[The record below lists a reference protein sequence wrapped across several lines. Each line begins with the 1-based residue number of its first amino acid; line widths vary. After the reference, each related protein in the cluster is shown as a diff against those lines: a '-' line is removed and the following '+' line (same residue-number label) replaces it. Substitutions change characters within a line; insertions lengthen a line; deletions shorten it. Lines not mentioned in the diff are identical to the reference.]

1 MTGSVGLPRR
11 LFENCFRSSRLRAA
25 VAALAIAGLV
35 LLYAPAALADP
46 WLAPGNVQ
54 ARQDIELLADS
65 GVIHM
70 PMTTWPIPWGS
81 VAAQLAAV
89 QTDHLSAAQQVAYE
103 RLVED
108 IRGVQAGGSHLGY
121 MAKAAPGRPALH
133 WFGDSTRG
141 KSAAGASFA
150 GYNGNLA
157 FRFNVSAVY
166 GSRDHQ
172 RARFDG
178 SYVGVALDNWILSAG
193 AINQFWGPA
202 WSGSLIL
209 GANARPVPGLMLS
222 RNVSTPFQTPILHW
236 LGPWTFTMFAGRL
249 GDNRYIA
256 HPFLLGARVTFV
268 PLHGLEIGL
277 SRTAQFG
284 GAGRPQGFKCLWK
297 TVLGHTNVQV
307 GKQVDCAGQMAGFDL
322 RFHIPDTR
330 LAFYSQFN
338 ATDSSHFGLSKWTTL
353 SGLSMW
359 GTVGRYGANYR
370 AFLEYSNT
378 TVNAYKNPV
387 ANTEYE
393 NHIYRSGY
401 NYRGVVMGYPTGND
415 SELWTLGLALQG
427 TDNGELTFLFR
438 HGVLNKDNSNGGYE
452 PWGGNKLA
460 PVRTALNEFDVYYT
474 PSFWHRHLDF
484 ALGVTRWAPYGL
496 PAETGVHAEIGWQ
509 EGFSE

>member
-1 MTGSVGLPRR
+1 MIGSVGRSCR
-11 LFENCFRSSRLRAA
+11 LFEGCRGGSRLRAT
-25 VAALAIAGLV
+25 VAALALAGLIV
-35 LLYAPAALADP
+35 LYAPAAAADP
-46 WLAPGNVQ
+46 WLAPGNIQ
-54 ARQDIELLADS
+54 TRQDIELLADS

-81 VAAQLAAV
+81 LAAQLAV
-89 QTDHLSAAQQVAYE
+89 VRTDRLSEAQQVAYE

-108 IRGVQAGGSHLGY
+108 IRGVQAGGSHLGD
-121 MAKAAPGRPALH
+121 MVKAAPGRPALH

-157 FRFNVSAVY
+157 FRLNVSAVY

-178 SYVGVALDNWILSAG
+178 SYLSVALDNWILTAG
-193 AINQFWGPA
+193 QINQFWGPA

-209 GANARPVPGLMLS
+209 GTNARPVPGIMLS

-236 LGPWTFTMFAGRL
+236 LGPWTFTMFAGKL
-249 GDNRYIA
+249 GEDRYIP
-256 HPFLLGARVTFV
+256 HPFLLGARLAFD
-268 PLHGLEIGL
+268 PLNGLEVGF

-284 GAGRPQGFKCLWK
+284 GRGRPQGLNCLWK
-297 TVLGHTNVQV
+297 TIAGQTNVQP
-307 GKQVDCAGQMAGFDL
+307 GTTVDCAGQMAGFDV

-330 LAFYSQFN
+330 LALYSQFN

-370 AFLEYSNT
+370 AFLEYANT
-378 TVNAYKNPV
+378 TVNAYKTPV
-387 ANTEYE
+387 INTEYE
-393 NHIYRSGY
+393 NHIYKSGY

-415 SELWTLGLALQG
+415 SELWTLGLTLQG
-427 TDNGELTFLFR
+427 TDNGELTFLLR
-438 HGVLNKDNSNGGYE
+438 HGALNKDNSNVNL

-460 PVRTALNEFDVYYT
+460 PVRTSLNEMDVYYT
-474 PSFWHRHLDF
+474 PSFWHRHLSF
-484 ALGVTRWAPYGL
+484 ELGVTRWGPYGL
-496 PAETGVHAEIGWQ
+496 PVETGIHAQIGWQ
-509 EGFSE
+509 TGFSE